1 MKGMDAKALAALKGL
16 FDNELVAT
24 KPGICPPNIFDGG
37 YSPENELCQVCKSD
51 TKRKCIALYNAR
63 QVLLSSDGSQPVTE
77 CNQLKKALATC
88 YEALAFVTRPRERLS
103 PDPICEILAMRG
115 KCRNALMA
123 AKAETRGRGVL

>member
-1 MKGMDAKALAALKGL
+1 MDAKALAALKGL

-51 TKRKCIALYNAR
+51 TKRKCIAIYNAR
-63 QVLLSSDGSQPVTE
+63 QVLLSTAGSQPVTE
-77 CNQLKKALATC
+77 CNHLKKALDRC
-88 YEALAFVTRPRERLS
+88 FQALEFVTRPRARLS
-103 PDPICEILAMRG
+103 PDPICEILAMRD

-123 AKAETRGRGVL
+123 AKSEEREAK